1 MNTELGIK
9 RNDGFISLPAKEAAA
24 GVTSRHRRSPQKG
37 LGVHRAMQDLAG
49 LDRHP
54 VPAEGGPLSPVFR
67 MVPGSRSRREEKGH
81 FKITPV
87 GILIVVPRCAFKR
100 FLE

>member
-54 VPAEGGPLSPVFR
+54 VPAEGGPLKTRRSCLQGGAWFQKQKGG
-67 MVPGSRSRREEKGH
+67 GSSAEERRKVTS
-81 FKITPV
+81 KSLPQ
-87 GILIVVPRCAFKR
+87 AF
-100 FLE
+100 